1 MTGAGYLDSVSESE
15 TAGGEAGLAARGLH
29 LLGPGHRVEL
39 DSAVAAGGDQGVR
52 VGEAPV
58 HAVHPGHVDT
68 HTTQRP
74 RAARAG
80 LVTSTPGVPELD
92 ISLVSRGQE
101 LSVT

>member
-1 MTGAGYLDSVSESE
+1 MGPEMGDEDSHEAVTKGGVAGRPDRDTGC
-15 TAGGEAGLAARGLH
+15 EAGLAARGLH

-92 ISLVSRGQE
+92 IS
-101 LSVT
+101 